1 MEGTQRYAWSDLEC
15 SVALQPLRG
24 RVGMP
29 LQKAWL
35 ASTYGTVLLKIGLEC
50 SGFSVSLQKICN
62 TAFAIANRAQ
72 SLPPDWRCTSTNRS
86 SKLQS

>member
-1 MEGTQRYAWSDLEC
+1 MEDTQRYALSGLEC

-35 ASTYGTVLLKIGLEC
+35 ASTYGTVLLKIGLE
-50 SGFSVSLQKICN
+50 
-62 TAFAIANRAQ
+62 
-72 SLPPDWRCTSTNRS
+72 
-86 SKLQS
+86 